1 LERYEGQERT
11 LAVDFSIHQ
20 CAADTACL
28 IPYPKRM
35 KEQLGR
41 YLTNHIPDAGYGS
54 EENYEYLEEHG
65 LGNYV
70 K

>member
-1 LERYEGQERT
+1 
-11 LAVDFSIHQ
+11 
-20 CAADTACL
+20 
-28 IPYPKRM
+28 M